1 MGYEQIYQ
9 KIIEEIK
16 RDSSRGLLKLID
28 LYKQSSSEQRE
39 FIRKSIESKLASQL
53 LSYSYTAAI
62 ESVRETSTEKLYD
75 GFVAQSIEDSRRDY
89 RDNIGMLFLLYNST
103 KRLGE
108 NFNTIIKRVAELS
121 STDFA
126 SLLMEFAN
134 RNDLDSDLVKLSG
147 YKMVEDP
154 EFNYVWVGE

>member
-1 MGYEQIYQ
+1 MTEYEQRYR
-9 KIIEEIK
+9 KLIEEININ
-16 RDSSRGLLKLID
+16 SGEGVLKLIEF
-28 LYKQSSSEQRE
+28 YKESSLEQRG
-39 FIRKSIESKLASQL
+39 FIRESIDNKIAGQL

-62 ESVRETSTEKLYD
+62 ESVKNNSKEELFN

-108 NFNTIIKRVAELS
+108 NFNTIIKRVAKLS

-147 YKMVEDP
+147 YKMVEEP
-154 EFNYVWVGE
+154 EFNYVWVE